1 MGLSNSCR
9 WNDWDW
15 WNYGELWGIMVE
27 LWGIMGNH
35 VELWGIMG
43 NYGELWGV
51 MVELWGIMVELWGI
65 MGNYGMAFLVLLIVV
80 FCRRM
85 SPCFHRH
92 VRLSSSLAEVHRV
105 SMELEEEDRAEF
117 KPNKEE
123 EGQGEEEEEEEE
135 DVEWLLGQAHDGPRT
150 RAKESAEC
158 PPDF

>member
-1 MGLSNSCR
+1 MGNYGEL
-9 WNDWDW
+9 W
-15 WNYGELWGIMVE
+15 WNYGELWGIM
-27 LWGIMGNH
+27 W
-35 VELWGIMG
+35 
-43 NYGELWGV
+43 NYGELWAI
-51 MVELWGIMVELWGI
+51 MMELWRI
-65 MGNYGMAFLVLLIVV
+65 MGNYGMSFLVLLIVV

>member
-1 MGLSNSCR
+1 
-9 WNDWDW
+9 
-15 WNYGELWGIMVE
+15 
-27 LWGIMGNH
+27 
-35 VELWGIMG
+35 MG
-43 NYGELWGV
+43 NYG
-51 MVELWGIMVELWGI
+51 ELWGI
-65 MGNYGMAFLVLLIVV
+65 MGNYGMSFLVLLVVV

-135 DVEWLLGQAHDGPRT
+135 EDVEWLLGQAHDGPRT